1 MNDRSSPERL
11 LSAWFESEAPTAA
24 PADLRDDIHHATSRI
39 RPRPAWLARLKG
51 NHMDVIVGGARRREP
66 RLIPLLLLVGLV
78 LAVVAAAAFVGSQR
92 PTENLGLVPSATP
105 EPSLT
110 PAPSSASPSAPVNPA
125 ATPLADDVTELPYSV
140 IEIIPGDTA
149 MWVSVAGE
157 DTTERARSIYRVDP
171 ATGEATLVVTDM
183 PVRISSHLIFVE
195 AAGSLWVVEDEPNRM
210 LRFDA
215 TSGELLGEIPL
226 GEFPI
231 EPGVGFGS
239 VWSENYR
246 DGTLTR
252 IDAATGEIIA
262 TIEIAQFAG
271 EGPRSIAAGSS
282 LFWAIT
288 PRADV
293 LVGIDPATNAVE
305 EEIVLATGLHCGVGV
320 AAGRV
325 WVDAC
330 ENDYPI
336 QVFDEATGA
345 AIEVPADM
353 IDIGLP
359 VHADGNIVWVP
370 RFDPGQPPN
379 EMILAAY
386 DATTLEPVEGAT
398 VTLGTNVG
406 YMRSGFGSLWYGIAD
421 NLYRLPLEALSTE

>member
-92 PTENLGLVPSATP
+92 PAENLGLVPSAR
-105 EPSLT
+105 PS
-110 PAPSSASPSAPVNPA
+110 PASPSAPA
-125 ATPLADDVTELPYSV
+125 ATPLTDDVTALPFSV

-149 MWVSVAGE
+149 MWVSVGGE
-157 DTTERARSIYRVDP
+157 DTTEFARSIHRVDP

-183 PVRISSHLIFVE
+183 PGRGSHHPFVE
-195 AAGSLWVVEDEPNRM
+195 AAASLWAVDANRM

-215 TSGELLGEIPL
+215 ATGELLGEIPL
-226 GEFPI
+226 GEFPT

-288 PRADV
+288 PRTDV
-293 LVGIDPATNAVE
+293 LVGIDPATNAVAQ
-305 EEIVLATGLHCGVGV
+305 EIALATGLHCGVGV

-345 AIEVPADM
+345 AIEVPAD
-353 IDIGLP
+353 IVDIGLP

-379 EMILAAY
+379 EMFLAAY
-386 DATTLEPVEGAT
+386 DATTLEPVEDAT
-398 VTLGTNVG
+398 VTLGTNVR
-406 YMRSGFGSLWYGIAD
+406 YTRSGFGSLWYGIAD